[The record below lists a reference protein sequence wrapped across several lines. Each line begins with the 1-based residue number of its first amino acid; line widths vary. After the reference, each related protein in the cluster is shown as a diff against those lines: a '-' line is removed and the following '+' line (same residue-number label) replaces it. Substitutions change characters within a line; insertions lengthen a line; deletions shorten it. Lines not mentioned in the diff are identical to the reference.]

1 MENIVEIVSDLS
13 SNGLLLKSSIK
24 NENIVLLDMH
34 LDIGDLKE
42 LSGLVKVT
50 LDINKQVMILNDES
64 YDVSN
69 IHAEGG
75 ALVIINDSD
84 KDISLLSVTAGEII
98 SN

>member
-1 MENIVEIVSDLS
+1 
-13 SNGLLLKSSIK
+13 
-24 NENIVLLDMH
+24 
-34 LDIGDLKE
+34 
-42 LSGLVKVT
+42 
-50 LDINKQVMILNDES
+50 MILNDES

-69 IHAEGG
+69 MHAEGG